1 MRGNMNYRRT
11 YAGYS
16 YPRYA
21 PTEIKENPSLGPRIE
36 KVKKENLDD
45 RTAEFVLSLADF
57 FKKKGGLSE
66 KQLRSFEKIESRFS
80 PQEKKKLEEWSK
92 EYFEK
97 HIETAKIV
105 AKYYI
110 TAGYFSNIAVPIL
123 DDPNHVPPKSAYE
136 RMSNNKYAQKVLEES
151 SRDPKFEVNDMAQIR
166 STAGKNQK
174 ERCLSG
180 FQNRLCI
187 ILNNKMPIISSCK
200 GAKRYKILPLGSS
213 KTLNVE
219 ERHLMNPNKKGK
231 AI

>member
-1 MRGNMNYRRT
+1 MNYRRT

-16 YPRYA
+16 YPRYV
-21 PTEIKENPSLGPRIE
+21 PTEVKENASLGPRIE

-45 RTAEFVLSLADF
+45 RTAGFVLSLDDF

-97 HIETAKIV
+97 HIETAKII

-110 TAGYFSNIAVPIL
+110 TVGYFSNIAASIL

-151 SRDPKFEVNDMAQIR
+151 SREPKFEVNDRAQIR
-166 STAGKNQK
+166 STAGRTLK
-174 ERCLSG
+174 EQCLAG

-187 ILNNKMPIISSCK
+187 VLNNKMPIISSCK